1 MTFYAKPLSIE
12 GMKKEAL
19 LSQYLSELGKRGG
32 RASSDKLSPAK
43 RKARAKLAAAARWK
57 KATKAKRTRKD

>member
-1 MTFYAKPLSIE
+1 MPT
-12 GMKKEAL
+12 KKEI

-32 RASSDKLSPAK
+32 QTSSANLSPAK

-57 KATKAKRTRKD
+57 KTPAASAKVRSAKANVKKDK